1 MLGGYGQISVRK
13 ILKTP
18 HVLVQPDTVLPF
30 QVQMDASDVGLGAI
44 LIHQTSEDKK
54 VISYVSWGL
63 QGAKHQTQKECL
75 VVVWD
80 MEKCWHY
87 LKGVK
92 FEIYTERGAFGYPQ
106 TSPQQARQ
114 TLKLQQFNFDI
125 HYHKECMDIVLD
137 ALFWAVE
144 PEQAPVLA
152 S

>member
-1 MLGGYGQISVRK
+1 MRCFYQFIPHFTDLPAPLNNLKQKDVRG
-13 ILKTP
+13 
-18 HVLVQPDTVLPF
+18 
-30 QVQMDASDVGLGAI
+30 VQMDASDVGLGAI

-54 VISYVSWGL
+54 
-63 QGAKHQTQKECL
+63 
-75 VVVWD
+75 
-80 MEKCWHY
+80 
-87 LKGVK
+87 
-92 FEIYTERGAFGYPQ
+92 